1 MTLLGSRKDR
11 SRLRPAD
18 VKELGT
24 AGGARFVTFDKG
36 EYMLDLQPL
45 DAGAVPRPAGE
56 GEIRVTRDASRTDYG
71 TVTHYAET
79 FRGVRVKDGTYAS
92 LAAKDQARADR
103 KATRGQPALAR
114 YASNTPG
121 LSGRAGHVM
130 SGGAMR
136 SLPALPA
143 GSGAVG
149 ETEVV
154 RAGVKLGSA
163 GSYIPGRGPATV
175 RERYDAFVAKG
186 WTFDEPVPGKL
197 QVDPPGGRMTTDQ
210 WDDFSKRQR
219 LYLGIR
225 RGQPVGCENHP
236 GKGPAPEAVDIAC
249 VDIAYC
255 GECLGR

>member
-24 AGGARFVTFDKG
+24 AGGARFVTFDKH

-103 KATRGQPALAR
+103 KAARGQPALAR

-149 ETEVV
+149 ETEVI
-154 RAGVKLGSA
+154 RAGISAALPLLKNGSDCIASTTAGPGSA
-163 GSYIPGRGPATV
+163 RVLVLTPRRLRSGSDTRRRAHRRRTRCRQPRVAAHRRDSDPRSRRAGRG
-175 RERYDAFVAKG
+175 G
-186 WTFDEPVPGKL
+186 C
-197 QVDPPGGRMTTDQ
+197 
-210 WDDFSKRQR
+210 
-219 LYLGIR
+219 
-225 RGQPVGCENHP
+225 RGTGAH
-236 GKGPAPEAVDIAC
+236 GP
-249 VDIAYC
+249 
-255 GECLGR
+255 